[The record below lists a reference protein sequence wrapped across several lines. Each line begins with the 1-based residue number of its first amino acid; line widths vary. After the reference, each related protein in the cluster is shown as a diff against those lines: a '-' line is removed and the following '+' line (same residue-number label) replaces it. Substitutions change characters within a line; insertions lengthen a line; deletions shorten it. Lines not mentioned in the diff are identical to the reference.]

1 MIYEMQRRKMGN
13 LADHRRLREE
23 QGLYKEDPGAGT
35 YTKDESDYIPF
46 LGDNPSDEKPAV
58 YTARFNVTDGVI
70 ELEAKRSGGKLHI
83 TCLADE
89 KHNRAI
95 FECVER
101 FVSAI
106 FDGTARKIKDAAP
119 EDTQINKLRKEV
131 ALLEGQNKKHL
142 DTLDA
147 MKKLVK

>member
-1 MIYEMQRRKMGN
+1 MGN

-35 YTKDESDYIPF
+35 ITKQELDYIPF

-58 YTARFNVTDGVI
+58 YTARFTLPNQGLI
-70 ELEAKRSGGKLHI
+70 ELEAKRSGGKLYI

-101 FVSAI
+101 FMVAI
-106 FDGTARKIKDAAP
+106 FDGTAREIKDADP
-119 EDTQINKLRKEV
+119 EDSQIKKLRKEV
-131 ALLEGQNKKHL
+131 SQLEKENKEYS
-142 DTLDA
+142 DTLETL
-147 MKKLVK
+147 KKLVK

>member
-1 MIYEMQRRKMGN
+1 MGN

-23 QGLYKEDPGAGT
+23 QGLYKEDPGTGE
-35 YTKDESDYIPF
+35 YTKQEAKYIPF
-46 LGDNPSDEKPAV
+46 LGNNPSEEKPAL
-58 YTARFNVTDGVI
+58 YTGRFTVSDGVI

-101 FVSAI
+101 FVTAI
-106 FDGTARKIKDAAP
+106 FDGSAREIKEADG
-119 EDTQINKLRKEV
+119 EDSQIEKLRKELSQV
-131 ALLEGQNKKHL
+131 EDERDGLV
-142 DTLDA
+142 DTLQNL
-147 MKKLVK
+147 KKIME

>member
-1 MIYEMQRRKMGN
+1 MGN

-23 QGLYKEDPGAGT
+23 QGLYKEDPGTGE
-35 YTKDESDYIPF
+35 YTKQEANYIPF
-46 LGDNPSDEKPAV
+46 LGNNPSEEKPAI
-58 YTARFNVTDGVI
+58 YTGRFNVSDGTI

-101 FVSAI
+101 FVKAI
-106 FDGTARKIKDAAP
+106 FDGSAREITEADA
-119 EDTQINKLRKEV
+119 EDSQIEKLRKELSQV
-131 ALLEGQNKKHL
+131 EDERDDLVETLQSLKKI
-142 DTLDA
+142 
-147 MKKLVK
+147 ME

>member
-1 MIYEMQRRKMGN
+1 MGN

-23 QGLYKEDPGAGT
+23 QGLYKEDPGKGE
-35 YTKDESDYIPF
+35 YTKQEANYIPF
-46 LGDNPSDEKPAV
+46 LGNNPSEEKPAL
-58 YTARFNVTDGVI
+58 YTGRFKVSDGVI

-101 FVSAI
+101 FITAI
-106 FDGTARKIKDAAP
+106 FDGSAREIKEADA
-119 EDTQINKLRKEV
+119 EDSQIEKLRAELSQV
-131 ALLEGQNKKHL
+131 EDERDDLVETLQNLKNIMEK
-142 DTLDA
+142 
-147 MKKLVK
+147 